1 MKILNKK
8 IDIRF
13 YSVALILCYPLLK
26 FNIISILTGVCAITS
41 ISYFIIYKEYMDK
54 KYLKYFLSSSSFVL
68 IMLITLLYTDNL
80 KQGFIKIQQ
89 SSSILIF
96 PLIIFFFQRKIT
108 SKQFDKLLVIFNTAC
123 LLSTIYIYTEIYKNG
138 VFSYLFEKEVS
149 FWNNPFRDVLNNLS
163 YLDLHPS
170 YYSIWLLFCALFLI
184 NKLLTRNKSLSV
196 VFSILSLVIFFIFTS
211 FLFASRA
218 TIIGFFIAVLILL
231 ILKIK
236 SKLNKA
242 IAVSLII
249 VISLISITQ
258 ISFLKV
264 RFFDEVNAQ
273 KLRPPV
279 GIAHTSS
286 NIRVGIYKCASELF
300 QKNPIVGVGIG
311 DVQAE
316 LNNCYLQFH
325 TRVYQE
331 GNYNTHS
338 TYLNLLLSGGIIGLL
353 LFLLSIFLQLKLA
366 LKSENYLYL
375 SFIILIIPFFLF
387 ENVLSR
393 MHGAVFYGLFNAL
406 FIKQI
411 LSTKK

>member
-1 MKILNKK
+1 
-8 IDIRF
+8 
-13 YSVALILCYPLLK
+13 
-26 FNIISILTGVCAITS
+26 
-41 ISYFIIYKEYMDK
+41 MDK

-80 KQGFIKIQQ
+80 KQGFIKTQQ